1 MRSSRARWLD
11 DFLFV
16 DKKEINYF
24 VFFLSFLEIMMNPIE
39 RFFKIQRRLK
49 RLIILLKYLFESQSS
64 IRKFF
69 IKSGVFLS
77 LAFIF
82 FKIIKKFARF
92 FSKLL
97 SKKSNETNSN
107 NNSNTKN
114 TPNLNGQFL
123 KEFSYLLKIM
133 FPKFFSRQIGLLT
146 MHSMVLVFRTFL
158 SIYVAKLEG
167 ALTKNI
173 VKKDSYEFGKYL
185 VYWLLIALPATT
197 SNSLIKY
204 LESKLDLSLK
214 TELVNKSLN
223 HYFNNRAYYK
233 IAIKQN
239 ENLQIDQ
246 NLSEDIERLTNLFSH
261 LYSHLTKPVLDV
273 STSSFKKDFF

>member
-1 MRSSRARWLD
+1 
-11 DFLFV
+11 
-16 DKKEINYF
+16 
-24 VFFLSFLEIMMNPIE
+24 MMNPIE

-82 FKIIKKFARF
+82 FKLIKKFARF

>member
-1 MRSSRARWLD
+1 
-11 DFLFV
+11 LFV

-82 FKIIKKFARF
+82 FKLIKKFARF

-107 NNSNTKN
+107 NNNNTKN